1 MQKLASIFLQLVTIF
16 IGIVVW
22 IFLLWEPHLEGRNV
36 GATLTQIYLH
46 DPFLIFVYI
55 GSIPFFLGL
64 YQVYKLL
71 TYARTK
77 QIHTQASLQ
86 ALQTI
91 KYCALA
97 TIAFVVWAAIWI
109 MLTHGNDDAT
119 GAFALG
125 IIIIII
131 SLIVAAT
138 AMVLEGMM
146 EKK

>member
-36 GATLTQIYLH
+36 GATLTQIYLQ

-55 GSIPFFLGL
+55 GSIPFFVGL

-77 QIHTQASLQ
+77 QIHTPATLK

-97 TIAFVVWAAIWI
+97 TIAFVILAEIRI

-125 IIIIII
+125 IIIITI
-131 SLIVAAT
+131 SLILTAT
-138 AMVLEGMM
+138 TVVVEGILE
-146 EKK
+146 